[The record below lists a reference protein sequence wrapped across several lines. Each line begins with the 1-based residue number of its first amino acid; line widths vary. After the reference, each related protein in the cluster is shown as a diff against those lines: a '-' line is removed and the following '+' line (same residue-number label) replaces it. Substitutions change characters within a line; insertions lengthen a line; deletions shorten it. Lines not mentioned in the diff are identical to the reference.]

1 MKCQKCAK
9 PATFHITDIVEKGK
23 HREFHFCDE
32 HARQHLAPPDE
43 TSEPPI
49 SELAKKLIIGG
60 RVGTGTGS
68 GRCASHR
75 RPTSRCVRS
84 ARSPSSNS
92 GTRAGWVVRMIMKFF
107 ATS

>member
-49 SELAKKLIIGG
+49 SELAKKLI
-60 RVGTGTGS
+60 VSGTGYAARAVA
-68 GRCASHR
+68 GRQAGLSDLPDHV
-75 RPTSRCVRS
+75 SRV
-84 ARSPSSNS
+84 PEL
-92 GTRAGWVVRMIMKFF
+92 GPAGLSV
-107 ATS
+107 

>member
-49 SELAKKLIIGG
+49 SELAKKLI
-60 RVGTGTGS
+60 VSGT
-68 GRCASHR
+68 GRCASRLLPKAGLPDLPDHVSR
-75 RPTSRCVRS
+75 VPQLGPTGLSL
-84 ARSPSSNS
+84 
-92 GTRAGWVVRMIMKFF
+92 
-107 ATS
+107 

>member
-49 SELAKKLIIGG
+49 SELAKKLIIGRAG
-60 RVGTGTGS
+60 R
-68 GRCASHR
+68 AR
-75 RPTSRCVRS
+75 RPGP
-84 ARSPSSNS
+84 ARAVAGRQAGLSDLPDHLPRIPELGPSGLSL
-92 GTRAGWVVRMIMKFF
+92 
-107 ATS
+107 

>member
-49 SELAKKLIIGG
+49 SELAKKLIVSG
-60 RVGTGTGS
+60 RPGQ
-68 GRCASHR
+68 RCASRR
-75 RPTSRCVRS
+75 RPTSRFVRS
-84 ARSPSSNS
+84 ARSRSSNS
-92 GTRAGWVVRMIMKFF
+92 GTRAGWVVRMITRSS

>member
-43 TSEPPI
+43 SSEPPI
-49 SELAKKLIIGG
+49 SELAKKLIVERRRGLD
-60 RVGTGTGS
+60 
-68 GRCASHR
+68 CASRR
-75 RPTSRCVRS
+75 RPTSRCARS
-84 ARSPSSNS
+84 ARSRSWSSA
-92 GTRAGWVVRMIMKFF
+92 TRAGWVVRMITRSS

>member
-1 MKCQKCAK
+1 MRCQKCAK

-49 SELAKKLIIGG
+49 SELAKKLIVERAGAA
-60 RVGTGTGS
+60 
-68 GRCASHR
+68 CASHR
-75 RPTSRCVRS
+75 RPTSRFVRS
-84 ARSPSSNS
+84 ARSRFSNS
-92 GTRAGWVVRMIMKFF
+92 ATRAGWVVPMITRSF

>member
-43 TSEPPI
+43 SSEPPI
-49 SELAKKLIIGG
+49 SELAKKLIVE
-60 RVGTGTGS
+60 REPGTHA
-68 GRCASHR
+68 ASLL
-75 RPTSRCVRS
+75 RPTSKSVRS
-84 ARSPSSNS
+84 ARSRSSNS
-92 GTRAGWVVRMIMKFF
+92 GTRADWAVPMIMRFF

>member
-49 SELAKKLIIGG
+49 SELAKKLI
-60 RVGTGTGS
+60 VGADGTGS
-68 GRCASHR
+68 AHCASRR
-75 RPTSRCVRS
+75 RPTSRSVRS
-84 ARSPSSNS
+84 ARSRFSNS
-92 GTRAGWVVRMIMKFF
+92 GTRAGWVVRMIMRSF

>member
-9 PATFHITDIVEKGK
+9 PATFHITDIVEKGM

-49 SELAKKLIIGG
+49 SELAKKLIVE
-60 RVGTGTGS
+60 RRR
-68 GRCASHR
+68 GRCASR
-75 RPTSRCVRS
+75 LRPTSKCARS
-84 ARSPSSNS
+84 ARSLSWNS
-92 GTRAGWVVRMIMKFF
+92 KIPASWAVRMIMRSF

>member
-32 HARQHLAPPDE
+32 HARQHLAPAEEAMEAP
-43 TSEPPI
+43 TMSEI
-49 SELAKKLIIGG
+49 AKKLIVSA
-60 RVGTGTGS
+60 RVP
-68 GRCASHR
+68 ASPP
-75 RPTSRCVRS
+75 RPISRSAPS
-84 ARSPSSNS
+84 ARSRSWSSA
-92 GTRAGWVVRMIMKFF
+92 TRAGWGAPMITKCS